1 MDVIMALRSIFP
13 LFSGF
18 VKEKIGGAYRLCY
31 FASVI
36 TLGIETSCDETS
48 CGIVDSDMR
57 VLANQVYS
65 QIPIHAVYGGVVP
78 EIAARAH
85 LEKIDPIVRMALAE
99 ASLSL
104 DSVDQIAFTRGPGL
118 LGPLLVGAS
127 FARALGRSLSK
138 PVAGVNHLEGHL
150 ASAFLED
157 PALEPPFL
165 CLVVSG
171 GHTEFCRV
179 DPGLKY
185 TLVGKTRDDAAG
197 EAFDKSGKILGL
209 GYPAGP
215 LLAKMAE
222 GGNRNFVPLPKALDQ
237 RDNFEFSFSGLKTA
251 VLRYSETKDADFL
264 QANLRDICASVEGA
278 IVDVLVKKTMSALFS
293 SQLEVV
299 TVVGGVSA
307 NAYLR
312 ERMQTEAKKRG
323 FRALFP
329 SRQYCGDNGA
339 MIAAIGQWR
348 ANHGLA
354 EGHLEVQPSLR
365 WA

>member
-1 MDVIMALRSIFP
+1 V
-13 LFSGF
+13 
-18 VKEKIGGAYRLCY
+18 V
-31 FASVI
+31 

-48 CGIVDSDMR
+48 CGIVDDRMR
-57 VLANQVYS
+57 VLANQVHS
-65 QIPIHAVYGGVVP
+65 QIPIHAEYGGVVP

-85 LEKIDPIVRMALAE
+85 LEKIDPIVRLALDE
-99 ASLSL
+99 AGITL

-127 FARALGRSLSK
+127 FARALGRSLGK
-138 PVAGVNHLEGHL
+138 PVTGVNHLEGHL

-157 PALEPPFL
+157 PSLEPPFL

-171 GHTEFCRV
+171 GHTEFV
-179 DPGLKY
+179 QVEPGLAY

-197 EAFDKSGKILGL
+197 EAFDKCGKILGL

-215 LLAKMAE
+215 ILARLAAT
-222 GGNRNFVPLPKALDQ
+222 GRRDFVPFPKALNQ
-237 RDNFEFSFSGLKTA
+237 RDNFEFSFSGLKTSM
-251 VLRYSETKDADFL
+251 LRYAETQDPEFIRN
-264 QANLRDICASVEGA
+264 NLPHICASLESA
-278 IVDVLVKKTMSALFS
+278 IVDLLVKKSLNALAS
-293 SQLEVV
+293 VGMRTL

-312 ERMQTEAKKRG
+312 ARMVTECEKRG

-329 SRQYCGDNGA
+329 APRFCGDNGA

-348 ANHGLA
+348 ANHGLVQA
-354 EGHLEVQPSLR
+354 EVGVTPSLT
-365 WA
+365 WI